1 MTPVLQHQ
9 HFMLGLILSLLLRN
23 LVVAQA
29 QQGGWTPAGVLVVD
43 PTESDQSGI
52 GSNRWK
58 VATRGEVWSCRK
70 GVESRFSARGKKDPR
85 VHREKFRAVADF
97 FSLAVSAES
106 SSPKWDSGSQVPPNG
121 QTGDVVLSF
130 RQREL

>member
-43 PTESDQSGI
+43 PTGSDQSGI

-58 VATRGEVWSCRK
+58 LTPS
-70 GVESRFSARGKKDPR
+70 ST
-85 VHREKFRAVADF
+85 EKNFVRLLIFFR
-97 FSLAVSAES
+97 SLFSAES
-106 SSPKWDSGSQVPPNG
+106 SNLK
-121 QTGDVVLSF
+121 
-130 RQREL
+130 

>member
-9 HFMLGLILSLLLRN
+9 RFMLGLILSLLLRN

-70 GVESRFSARGKKDPR
+70 GVESRFSARAKRTPGFT
-85 VHREKFRAVADF
+85 EKNFVRFLIF
-97 FSLAVSAES
+97 FACCFPAES
-106 SSPKWDSGSQVPPNG
+106 SSPK
-121 QTGDVVLSF
+121 
-130 RQREL
+130 